1 MSSLSAIIPVYVTD
15 INLSNG
21 REVDPCNTTR
31 RKLINAVRQAFI
43 DGNIVDHNCSE
54 HSEEIKEKVLNFSSK
69 QFKIANI
76 KPSNKSYKSA
86 PSKIRESLDLKEPRK
101 LGTSCGICSEGTE
114 ITIFVFQKNYPEYG
128 IFKGSVFIDA
138 RVRPLEADTH
148 NECESDTDSET
159 ELESVTE
166 SDSVTE
172 SESYSVTESE
182 GDYDALLVTKRKINE
197 HNDVYLFMKIQIAVI
212 LFTSAFIILFA
223 YLEVFVESDY
233 KRVQKCTLEAF
244 NNMANRIDLRFF
256 ERINSLESLQ
266 TELSKM
272 DFSYFHYLRNLKTL
286 SDVSRYLMG
295 NTSDSN
301 NNKA

>member
-31 RKLINAVRQAFI
+31 RKLIKAVRQAFI
-43 DGNIVDHNCSE
+43 DGNIVDYNCSE
-54 HSEEIKEKVLNFSSK
+54 HSAEIKEKVLNFSSK

-138 RVRPLEADTH
+138 RVRPLEAVY
-148 NECESDTDSET
+148 ESDTDSET

-166 SDSVTE
+166 SETDSVTE
-172 SESYSVTESE
+172 SESDSVTESE
-182 GDYDALLVTKRKINE
+182 DDYDALLVTKRKRNE
-197 HNDVYLFMKIQIAVI
+197 HNDVYLFIKIQIAVI

-233 KRVQKCTLEAF
+233 KRVQRCTLEAF
-244 NNMANRIDLRFF
+244 NNMANRIDLSFF

-295 NTSDSN
+295 NSSDSN

>member
-1 MSSLSAIIPVYVTD
+1 MSSLSAIIPVYLTD
-15 INLSNG
+15 MTLSDG

-43 DGNIVDHNCSE
+43 NGNIVDHNCSE
-54 HSEEIKEKVLNFSSK
+54 HSAEIKEKVLNFSSK

-86 PSKIRESLDLKEPRK
+86 PGKIRESLDLKEPKK
-101 LGTSCGICSEGTE
+101 LSTYCRISSEGTE
-114 ITIFVFQKNYPEYG
+114 ISIIVFQKNYPEYG
-128 IFKGSVFIDA
+128 IFKGAVFIDT
-138 RVRPLEADTH
+138 RVLPLEAVSET
-148 NECESDTDSET
+148 DTDSET

-166 SDSVTE
+166 SECVTE
-172 SESYSVTESE
+172 CELDSYTESE
-182 GDYDALLVTKRKINE
+182 GDYDSLLVTKRKRNQ

-233 KRVQKCTLEAF
+233 KRVQRCTLEAF
-244 NNMANRIDLRFF
+244 NNMANRIDLSFF

-295 NTSDSN
+295 NSSDSN